1 MGGLLPILGMSS
13 SIKCA
18 HNGHGAEK
26 WVIALFGKIVVPVAN
41 RVGTKNPAEAGLC
54 FAELFVAYSGL
65 YVPTI
70 RPITVNRALP
80 IIIS

>member
-1 MGGLLPILGMSS
+1 MGRLLPIVGMLSNG
-13 SIKCA
+13 KCA
-18 HNGHGAEK
+18 HYVHKAKNL
-26 WVIALFGKIVVPVAN
+26 VITLFGMIAVSVAN
-41 RVGTKNPAEAGLC
+41 HVGNKNPAGAGSC
-54 FAELFVAYSGL
+54 FVKSVVGYSGL

>member
-1 MGGLLPILGMSS
+1 MPILGMSS

-18 HNGHGAEK
+18 HNGHSVEK
-26 WVIALFGKIVVPVAN
+26 WVIALFGVIVVPVAN
-41 RVGTKNPAEAGLC
+41 RVGNKNPAEAGSCL
-54 FAELFVAYSGL
+54 AKFVWGYSGL

>member
-1 MGGLLPILGMSS
+1 MGMLSNR
-13 SIKCA
+13 KCA
-18 HNGHGAEK
+18 HYVHSAKNL
-26 WVIALFGKIVVPVAN
+26 VIALFGMIAVSVAN
-41 RVGTKNPAEAGLC
+41 HLGSKNPAGAGSC
-54 FAELFVAYSGL
+54 FAKSVVGYSGL